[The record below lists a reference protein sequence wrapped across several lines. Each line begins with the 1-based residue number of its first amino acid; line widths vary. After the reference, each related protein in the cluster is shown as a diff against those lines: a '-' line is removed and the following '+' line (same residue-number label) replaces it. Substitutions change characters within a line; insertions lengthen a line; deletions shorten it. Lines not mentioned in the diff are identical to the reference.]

1 MDAFEKLLTKL
12 NIKYGEKAVILIDE
26 YDKVL

>member
-1 MDAFEKLLTKL
+1 MFAFEALLVSLK
-12 NIKYGEKAVILIDE
+12 IKYGERAIILIDE